1 MEASLGIEGKDAG
14 YKNSVGLEVLA
25 IFGIA
30 SFVVRI
36 AVDIAQ
42 RVRNGRS
49 FKHQQSLLG
58 GLTRSVLS
66 MINTAARLYDHRSD
80 TR

>member
-1 MEASLGIEGKDAG
+1 MEVSRSIEGKDRG
-14 YKNSVGLEVLA
+14 YKSSVALEVLA

-30 SFVVRI
+30 SFIIRV

-49 FKHQQSLLG
+49 HERQSLQG
-58 GLTRSVLS
+58 GLTNSVLS
-66 MINTAARLYDHRSD
+66 MINTAARLYDNLQAS
-80 TR
+80 